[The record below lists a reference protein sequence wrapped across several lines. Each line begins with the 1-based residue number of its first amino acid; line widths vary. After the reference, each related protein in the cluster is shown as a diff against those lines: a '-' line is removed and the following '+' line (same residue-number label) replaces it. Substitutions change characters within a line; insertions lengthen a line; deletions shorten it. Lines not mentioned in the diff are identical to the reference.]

1 MSLPSRPD
9 QRPDPGIELGGTAL
23 LLVIVGRRLRE
34 RLDESLADIGI
45 TMRHFSALGHLAHR
59 SDLSYSD
66 LARRSGVTTQ
76 SMRATAAHLE
86 ELGAVAAVAGG
97 KGQRARLELT
107 PAGHELL
114 RQAKQLTAAA
124 EADAFA
130 RLDPDT
136 RAALGRALP
145 AVMAQLAVT
154 SA

>member
-1 MSLPSRPD
+1 MSLRSPTED
-9 QRPDPGIELGGTAL
+9 RPDPEAGGTAL

-34 RLDESLADIGI
+34 RLDEALADIGI

-86 ELGAVAAVAGG
+86 ELGAVATVAGG

-107 PAGHELL
+107 PAGHDLL
-114 RQAKQLTAAA
+114 RQAKQLTATA
-124 EADAFA
+124 ESAAFA
-130 RLDPDT
+130 QLDTDT
-136 RAALGRALP
+136 RAALRRALP
-145 AVMAQLAVT
+145 AVLAQLGAT
-154 SA
+154 PA